1 MQSSSFLVRSRWR
14 VLVAL
19 CACAVLA
26 VPLLLS
32 GCNFAAK
39 TTTSSTYTGPVAHAK
54 LALDWTPNTNHTG
67 IYVALQNGYYHQRGL
82 NVSLVPYGSTY
93 PETLVA
99 TGQAQFAISFEES
112 VAIDRAAGQ
121 PLVSLAAI
129 IQHDTSAL
137 AVLKS
142 SGITRPA
149 QLVGKRFASS
159 GDPAEQAV
167 IDIMEV
173 NDGATKPGYQST
185 LVSDANV
192 SSLLTGKFDFVW
204 IYEGVEGVQ
213 AKDKGIALNL
223 FNPSDYG
230 VPDFYSPVLITSE
243 QEIKDHPDIV
253 RAFVAATAQGY
264 TYAVQHP
271 QASADM
277 LLQGA
282 KAQGGTLFDSAK
294 VAYDSQEFQS
304 AHYIADAK
312 CWGLQSLTT
321 WTDFPRLLY
330 RHGVLV
336 DANNKPLTVE
346 PDYSAMFTNAFLPAC

>member
-1 MQSSSFLVRSRWR
+1 MFRHGMRF
-14 VLVAL
+14 AL
-19 CACAVLA
+19 L
-26 VPLLLS
+26 PLLAIGILALGACGVGQS
-32 GCNFAAK
+32 
-39 TTTSSTYTGPVAHAK
+39 TSSGKPTDVK
-54 LALDWTPNTNHTG
+54 VALDWIPNTNHTG
-67 IYVALQNGYYHQRGL
+67 IYAAQQLGYYQQHGL

-99 TGQAQFAISFEES
+99 TGQVQFAISFEEY

-129 IQHDTSAL
+129 MQHDTSGM

-149 QLVGKRFASS
+149 QFVGKRFASG

-173 NDGATKPGYQST
+173 NDGAPKPGYQST

-204 IYEGVEGVQ
+204 IYAGVEGIQ
-213 AKDKGIALNL
+213 AKDKGIGLNI
-223 FNPSDYG
+223 FRAQDYG

-243 QEIKDHPDIV
+243 SEIQQHPEVV
-253 RAFVAATAQGY
+253 RAFMAATSQGY

-271 QASADM
+271 QASAD
-277 LLQGA
+277 LLLKGA
-282 KAQGGTLFDSAK
+282 QAQGGTLFDGNQ
-294 VAYDSQEFQS
+294 VTYDSQQYES
-304 AHYIADAK
+304 AQYIADAK
-312 CWGLQSLTT
+312 CWGTQSLKT
-321 WTDFPRLLY
+321 WTDFPRLLW
-330 RHGVLV
+330 RVGALV
-336 DANNKPLTVE
+336 DANNKPLAQE
-346 PDYSAMFTNAFLPAC
+346 PDYSAMFTNAFLPTCG

>member
-1 MQSSSFLVRSRWR
+1 MRKLWLRAALPLV
-14 VLVAL
+14 
-19 CACAVLA
+19 VLA
-26 VPLLLS
+26 ALAVSACGPAAGASS
-32 GCNFAAK
+32 GPPTN
-39 TTTSSTYTGPVAHAK
+39 VK
-54 LALDWTPNTNHTG
+54 LALDWIPNTNHTG
-67 IYVALQNGYYHQRGL
+67 IYVALQKGYYRQHGL
-82 NVSLVPYGSTY
+82 NVTLVPYGSTY

-99 TGQAQFAISFEES
+99 TGQTQFAISFEES

-121 PLVSLAAI
+121 PLVSVAAI

-173 NDGATKPGYQST
+173 YDGATKPGYQST

-204 IYEGVEGVQ
+204 IYEGVEGIQ
-213 AKDKGIALNL
+213 AQDKGVQLTL

-243 QEIKDHPDIV
+243 QEIKEHPDIV

-271 QASADM
+271 QASAN
-277 LLQGA
+277 LLMQGA
-282 KAQGGTLFDSAK
+282 QAQGGTLFDSPQ
-294 VAYDSQEFQS
+294 VATDSQIFQS

-312 CWGLQSLTT
+312 CWGVQSLQT

-330 RHGVLV
+330 HYGALV
-336 DANNKPLTVE
+336 DANGKPLTTE
-346 PDYSAMFTNAFLPAC
+346 PDYSAMFTNAYLPAC

>member
-1 MQSSSFLVRSRWR
+1 MRQLWVRAALPLVIF
-14 VLVAL
+14 A
-19 CACAVLA
+19 ALA
-26 VPLLLS
+26 VSACGPAQV
-32 GCNFAAK
+32 G
-39 TTTSSTYTGPVAHAK
+39 TTSTGPATNVK
-54 LALDWTPNTNHTG
+54 LALDWIPNTNHTG
-67 IYVALQNGYYHQRGL
+67 IYVAQQKGYYQQHGL
-82 NVSLVPYGSTY
+82 NVTLVPYGSTY

-99 TGQAQFAISFEES
+99 TGQVQFAISFQES

-142 SGITRPA
+142 SGITRPS

-173 NDGATKPGYQST
+173 NDGASSPGYKST

-192 SSLLTGKFDFVW
+192 ASLLTGKFDFVW
-204 IYEGVEGVQ
+204 IYQGVEGIQ
-213 AKDKGIALNL
+213 AQDKGVQLTL

-243 QEIKDHPDIV
+243 QEIKDHPEVV

-271 QASADM
+271 QESAKL

-282 KAQGGTLFDSAK
+282 QAQGGTLFDTPQ
-294 VAYDSQEFQS
+294 VATDSQVYQS
-304 AHYIADAK
+304 AQYTADAK
-312 CWGLQSLTT
+312 CWGQQTLQT
-321 WTDFPRLLY
+321 WTGFSRLLY
-330 RHGVLV
+330 RAGALV
-336 DANNKPLTVE
+336 DANNKPLTTE